1 MVLMTRYRAAAIL
14 MLIHGA
20 LMEVG
25 TAIAVIPLV
34 LLRVDAATVGEHFS
48 FIVPYLQENL
58 YLMMVMSGIF
68 GALRVIGAI
77 GVLRNRL
84 WGLVLALANC
94 VVTLALMIFLLP
106 AGIVDGVLAGGALIL
121 LLQGWLGSAPI
132 LPRPAGRRP

>member
-1 MVLMTRYRAAAIL
+1 MLVQGVVMEGGVFVALIVLQLLGVSQAAA
-14 MLIHGA
+14 
-20 LMEVG
+20 
-25 TAIAVIPLV
+25 
-34 LLRVDAATVGEHFS
+34 GERFS

-58 YLMMVMSGIF
+58 YLMMVMSGLF

-94 VVTLALMIFLLP
+94 VITLALMIFLLP

-132 LPRPAGRRP
+132 LPKPAGQRP